1 MLDRS
6 VYLVKEHVGL
16 LKFSN
21 TYDIFDPETKEQ
33 IGIAQEKPGSL
44 IFALRFLIDKK
55 LLPTK
60 IFIYEGADA
69 EDHAKLQFSIHRGI
83 TLLRSQ
89 VDICDPEGKVLGW
102 MKSKIFSLGGGFD
115 VFDAAGNPV
124 ASVKGDWKG
133 WNFRFVDKTDREIG
147 TISKKWAGLGKELF
161 TSADTY
167 VISLTEGAASAK
179 AVLLLAAGL
188 AVDTVFKER

>member
-44 IFALRFLIDKK
+44 IFALQFLIDKK

-60 IFIYEGADA
+60 IFVYEGADP
-69 EDHAKLQFSIHRGI
+69 EDESKLLFSIHRGI
-83 TLLRSQ
+83 TFLRSQ

-115 VFDAAGNPV
+115 VFDSAGNPV

-133 WNFRFVDKTDREIG
+133 WNFRFVDKSDHEIG

-167 VISLTEGAASAK
+167 VISLTAGAAAAK